1 MKIMEH
7 SARRIGV
14 IFMKET
20 IDNLR
25 DRRSIFTALA
35 STLIGPALLLV
46 IIIIVGQ
53 SFTQDGLAAS
63 FRLPVIGAENAPSLI
78 SFLEQNG
85 VKVVPGPANPQQA
98 VRNGDEDVV
107 LIIPPEYG
115 QDFSQGL
122 PATVQTV
129 IDTSRQSSQPAIERI
144 RQLLTTYSA
153 QTASLRL
160 LARGLSP
167 AITQPLAVERVD
179 MATPETQALIFLNML
194 PYFVVLVVF
203 MGGMYVIIDTTAGE
217 RERNSLE
224 PLLINPVPRWEL
236 VIGKLLASWPFAVAA
251 LFINLLAF
259 ALAINYFPLEDYLGV
274 QIQLDV
280 RALTGIFFISLPMI
294 VLASALQ
301 MIIATF
307 TRSFK
312 EAQTYVGFLPLIPAL
327 PGIGLA
333 FLPIKPSL
341 WIMLI
346 PTFGQQILINQ
357 FLRSEPI
364 SWSNVFVS
372 ALTTIAFSILL
383 ILIAIRLYSSERILG
398 SAK

>member
-1 MKIMEH
+1 
-7 SARRIGV
+7 V
-14 IFMKET
+14 
-20 IDNLR
+20 
-25 DRRSIFTALA
+25 
-35 STLIGPALLLV
+35 
-46 IIIIVGQ
+46 
-53 SFTQDGLAAS
+53 
-63 FRLPVIGAENAPSLI
+63 
-78 SFLEQNG
+78 
-85 VKVVPGPANPQQA
+85 
-98 VRNGDEDVV
+98 
-107 LIIPPEYG
+107 
-115 QDFSQGL
+115 
-122 PATVQTV
+122 
-129 IDTSRQSSQPAIERI
+129 DTSRQTAQPAIERI
-144 RQLLTTYSA
+144 SRLLDAYAA

-167 AITQPLAVERVD
+167 TVTQPLAIERVD

-224 PLLINPVPRWEL
+224 PLLINPVPRWEM
-236 VIGKLLASWPFAVAA
+236 VIGKLVASWPFAVGA
-251 LFINLLAF
+251 LFVNLLAF
-259 ALAINYFPLEDYLGV
+259 SLSFNNFPIEDFLGI

-280 RALTGIFFISLPMI
+280 RALAGIFFISMPMI

-341 WIMLI
+341 WAMLI
-346 PTFGQQILINQ
+346 PTYGQQILINQ
-357 FLRSEPI
+357 FLRAEPI
-364 SWSNVFVS
+364 SMNDVMVS
-372 ALTTIAFSILL
+372 SLVTLGLSILL
-383 ILIAIRLYSSERILG
+383 ILVAIRLYSSERILG
-398 SAK
+398 STK